1 MHTTP
6 DVEQDLDKFFD
17 LLSTTLKKEVL
28 FKIHKKTLDKIV
40 ILTTC
45 DSVEKSFI
53 ISHLKIAIFMQG
65 DDICRQGEEGDELYF
80 INKGVVKVSIEKI
93 DYKISNKLGDE
104 GKIEQVVPRYHTC
117 VLHEGNYFGEV
128 ALISRLK
135 RTASVK
141 AIKNSTLSTM
151 SRKVLQEAK
160 KEYPQIYLSLKSRL
174 NVYADP
180 EDAKRVGVYNDFD
193 F

>member
-1 MHTTP
+1 MRAIKMPEEQQDKVLEYMDYMHTTP

-28 FKIHKKTLDKIV
+28 FKIYKKTLDKIV

-80 INKGVVKVSIEKI
+80 INKGVVKVT
-93 DYKISNKLGDE
+93 Y
-104 GKIEQVVPRYHTC
+104 V
-117 VLHEGNYFGEV
+117 
-128 ALISRLK
+128 
-135 RTASVK
+135 
-141 AIKNSTLSTM
+141 
-151 SRKVLQEAK
+151 
-160 KEYPQIYLSLKSRL
+160 
-174 NVYADP
+174 
-180 EDAKRVGVYNDFD
+180 
-193 F
+193 